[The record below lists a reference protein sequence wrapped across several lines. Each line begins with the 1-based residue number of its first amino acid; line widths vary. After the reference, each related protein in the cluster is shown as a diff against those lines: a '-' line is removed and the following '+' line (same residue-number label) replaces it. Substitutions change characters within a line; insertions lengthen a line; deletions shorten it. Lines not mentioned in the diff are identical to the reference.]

1 MGFLSWLAIYFVVW
15 WVTLFA
21 VLPFGV
27 RSQEEAGDRIE
38 PGSMPGAPSRPLM
51 LPKVLA
57 TTVIAALVTAFVYWI
72 ITYSGLTL
80 DDIPMPVG
88 FTTES
93 YS

>member
-1 MGFLSWLAIYFVVW
+1 MGFVAWLAIYFVVW

-27 RSQEEAGDRIE
+27 RSQEEAGDEIE

-51 LPKVLA
+51 LRKVIA
-57 TTVIAALVTAFVYWI
+57 TTVVAALVTGCVYWV
-72 ITYSGLTL
+72 ITFSGLTL
-80 DDIPMPVG
+80 DDIPIPVG
-88 FTTES
+88 FTSES